1 MISKLIMVGIGG
13 GYGALIR
20 LIITNH
26 CKKKLQGRVSSLLDM
41 DHKYIRNMDYGN
53 FYKSKYG

>member
-20 LIITNH
+20 LLITNH
-26 CKKKLQGRVSSLLDM
+26 CKKITRTRIFLTG
-41 DHKYIRNMDYGN
+41 HGP
-53 FYKSKYG
+53 